1 MIKLFEILDRGGLK
15 YPSDEFI
22 SRLWT
27 LYVFIK
33 SVLPLLV
40 NCSLVKCD
48 LKNFLLPKMKA
59 CATFLCE
66 LALPGETNDEL
77 LECILDKFLTAL
89 LHNQCLLEEGDFIPL
104 DVHPAN
110 KNRRMK
116 TLRT

>member
-1 MIKLFEILDRGGLK
+1 MIKLFEMLDRGGLK

-89 LHNQCLLEEGDFIPL
+89 LHNQCLLEEGDFIPI
-104 DVHPAN
+104 DVCDV
-110 KNRRMK
+110 RSCQ
-116 TLRT
+116 

>member
-1 MIKLFEILDRGGLK
+1 VQF
-15 YPSDEFI
+15 SQ
-22 SRLWT
+22 
-27 LYVFIK
+27 
-33 SVLPLLV
+33 
-40 NCSLVKCD
+40 VKCD
-48 LKNFLLPKMKA
+48 LKNFLLPKLKV

-66 LALPGETNDEL
+66 LAQPGKTNDEL